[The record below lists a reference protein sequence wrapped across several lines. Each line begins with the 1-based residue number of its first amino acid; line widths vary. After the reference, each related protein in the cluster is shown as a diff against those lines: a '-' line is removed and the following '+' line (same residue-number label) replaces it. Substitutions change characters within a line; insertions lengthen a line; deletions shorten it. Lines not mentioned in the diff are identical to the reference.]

1 MSRIGKLPIELPEN
15 VKLTSR
21 NGTVTVE
28 GPKGTLESRIN
39 YGGNIRV
46 EDGVVTVEPMGED
59 NESRA
64 HYGLTRSLLYNMV
77 VGVSSGFARS
87 LKVVGVGYKCQLQGN
102 TLLLN
107 VGYSHQISYEVPGG
121 ITIELPDPNTIVI
134 RGIDKRL
141 VGQVAAEIRMNR
153 PPEPYKGKGIMYA
166 DEIVR
171 RKAGK
176 AGVK

>member
-1 MSRIGKLPIELPEN
+1 
-15 VKLTSR
+15 
-21 NGTVTVE
+21 
-28 GPKGTLESRIN
+28 
-39 YGGNIRV
+39 V
-46 EDGVVTVEPMGED
+46 EDGVVTVEPTGED
-59 NESRA
+59 NQSRA
-64 HYGLTRSLLYNMV
+64 YYGLTRSLLYNMV
-77 VGVSSGFARS
+77 VGVSSGFTRT
-87 LKVVGVGYKCQLQGN
+87 LKVVGVGYKCQLQGD

-107 VGYSHQISYEVPGG
+107 VGYSHQISYAVPEG
-121 ITIELPDPNTIVI
+121 ITVELPDPNTIVI